1 MTDNDQRFADDIRT
15 RRLFVLGAGFSAAA
29 GIPMTGTLLRGAMER
44 FQAESPGLFPRI
56 NGYIRTCFR
65 LGDDA
70 EPDYR
75 TLSLSEI
82 CTFLHYQELREYGG
96 GERWSDAGSGENLAL
111 QYFIAKEVA
120 LRTPSLADI
129 PELYRRFAQ
138 QLHPRDIVIS
148 FNWDT
153 LLEIAL
159 EAVGKRYA
167 YEISDD
173 RIAIFKLHGS
183 VNWRLGAPESPRMAW
198 QPFDFTKGMMR
209 EEIYSTDELVNPG
222 AWQVRLPRPEVQP
235 FIVLPGFGKAFDVRR
250 LAPLWY
256 KPEFA
261 FGFTHDIF
269 IIGLSLARND
279 FIIRSLFLDNLRYAD
294 GYSGVPGRRIVIVN
308 PDPLVR
314 DNFGFL
320 VGERNVDFRCG
331 PFSIEHLD
339 LMASRAG
346 KPCERSGR

>member
-1 MTDNDQRFADDIRT
+1 MTEDRQWFADYIRA

-29 GIPMTGTLLRGAMER
+29 GIPMTGTLLRGAMDR
-44 FQAESPGLFPRI
+44 FQVESPGSFPRM

-120 LRTPSLADI
+120 LRTPALSDV
-129 PELYRRFAQ
+129 PELYRRFAE
-138 QLHPRDIVIS
+138 QLHPGDIVIS
-148 FNWDT
+148 FNWGT
-153 LLEIAL
+153 LLEIAV
-159 EAVGKRYA
+159 EAVGKQYA
-167 YEISDD
+167 YEVSDG

-183 VNWRLGAPESPRMAW
+183 INWRLGVPENPVMAW
-198 QPFDFTKGMMR
+198 HPFDFTKGMMR
-209 EEIYSTDELVNPG
+209 EEIFCTEQLAHPG
-222 AWQVRLPRPEVQP
+222 AWQTGPPRPEVQP

-269 IIGLSLARND
+269 IIGLSLARDD
-279 FIIRSLFLDNLRYAD
+279 FIIRSLFLDNLPYAES
-294 GYSGVPGRRIVIVN
+294 YSGVPGRKIVIIN

-320 VGERNVDFRCG
+320 VGERNVDFRCE
-331 PFSIEHLD
+331 PFSIEHLG
-339 LMASRAG
+339 LMLSSESGPNHEAG
-346 KPCERSGR
+346 